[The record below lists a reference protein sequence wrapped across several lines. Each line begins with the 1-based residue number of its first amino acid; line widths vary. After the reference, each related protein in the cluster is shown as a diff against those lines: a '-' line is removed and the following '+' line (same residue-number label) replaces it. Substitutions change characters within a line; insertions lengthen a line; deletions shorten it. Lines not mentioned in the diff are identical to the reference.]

1 MSCPQNRSDAEATG
15 SKRSAVPP
23 VSAWLQSGFHR
34 FLRPYLRRHFDGIAL
49 HQESYAA
56 SDLPLGQPAIIYC
69 NHPSWW
75 DPLIAHYLNA
85 ELFSPRQFYAPI
97 DAAALQHYRVFAK
110 LGFYGIDLT
119 STSGTADFL
128 RTSLAILDSDSTAL
142 WITPEGRFSDVRDS
156 GASLMPGLA
165 HLCTKLQSGAVIPTA
180 LEYTFWEE
188 RLPLCV
194 VLLGQPLDPAACR
207 QWDKRRWNEV
217 LSDRLRQTQQQLAS
231 SVIAREAAAF
241 RPLLRGRAGAG
252 GIYDAMR
259 RLRCWASG
267 KRFRPEHGEKLR

>member
-1 MSCPQNRSDAEATG
+1 MDRQDNRSDAEVSG
-15 SKRSAVPP
+15 SKRPLVPP
-23 VSAWLQSGFHR
+23 VSAWLQNGFHA
-34 FLRPYLRRHFDGIAL
+34 FLRPYLRRHFDCIAL
-49 HQESYAA
+49 HQASFAA
-56 SDLPLGQPAIIYC
+56 STAPAGQPTIIYC

-97 DAAALQHYRVFAK
+97 DAAALQRYRVFEK
-110 LGFYGIDLT
+110 LGFYGVDLK
-119 STSGTADFL
+119 STSGTAAFL
-128 RTSLAILDSDSTAL
+128 KISLAILGRGNSAL

-156 GASLMPGLA
+156 SASLMPGLA
-165 HLCTKLQSGAVIPTA
+165 HLCTKLQNGAIIPAA

-194 VLLGQPLDPAACR
+194 VLFGEPVHPAACR
-207 QWDKRRWNEV
+207 DWNKRRWNEA
-217 LSDRLRQTQQQLAS
+217 LAQRLRQTQQQLAD
-231 SVIAREAAAF
+231 SVIAREATSL

-267 KRFRPEHGEKLR
+267 KRFRAEHGERLR